1 MTSMPSVSVVIA
13 VYNGEKYLAQ
23 AIESALAQS
32 FPPSE
37 IIVIDDGSKDGTPGV
52 INDYKKKGVVI
63 SQRVEP
69 NTGVANGM
77 NTGMTMAT
85 GKYIAFL
92 DHDDVWFRDKLK
104 KQVEAMERYPEA
116 GLACCNFAHRPESLK
131 RRVFHFSKLNF
142 AKSFDF
148 KDSVMRQ
155 PFLTM
160 VKESIIG
167 TSSVVLL
174 RRSIAQQ
181 VGLFNRKYRVS
192 GDYDYW
198 MRCSLVAPFV
208 VLKDALLYKRTHATN
223 ISADRIFTFTEYRQ
237 ILRELPMEIQ
247 KTGRNKTWEALCRQE
262 AANISY
268 MLGNLCFERGEKVK
282 TFEFFDQGFQ
292 ENKTFANLFVYGMLT
307 LKKRIRSLRG

>member
-1 MTSMPSVSVVIA
+1 MTPPSVSVVIA

-37 IIVIDDGSKDGTPGV
+37 IIVIDDGSKDGTPAV
-52 INDYKKKGVVI
+52 IESYKKRGVVV
-63 SQRVEP
+63 SRRVEP
-69 NTGVANGM
+69 NAGVANAMSAGM
-77 NTGMTMAT
+77 AMAT

-116 GLACCNFAHRPESLK
+116 GLACCNFAHRPESLR

-142 AKSFDF
+142 GRHFDF
-148 KDSVMRQ
+148 ENLILRE

-160 VKESIIG
+160 VRESIIG
-167 TSSVVLL
+167 TSSVVFLK
-174 RRSIAQQ
+174 RSVAEQ
-181 VGLFNRKYRVS
+181 VGSFNRKYRVS

-208 VLKDALLYKRTHATN
+208 VLKDVLLYKRTTATN
-223 ISADRIFTFTEYRQ
+223 ISADRVFTFTEYRQ
-237 ILRELPMEIQ
+237 ILRELPLEIQ
-247 KTGRNKTWEALCRQE
+247 KTGGNKRWEALCRQE
-262 AANISY
+262 AAKISY
-268 MLGNLCFERGEKVK
+268 MLGNLCFERGERAR
-282 TFEFFDQGFQ
+282 TFEFFDQGLR
-292 ENKTFANLFVYGMLT
+292 ESKTLANLFAYGTLT
-307 LKKRIRSLRG
+307 LKKRIRCLHG